1 MRAVSGG
8 LVLCKFLFLEAH
20 EELLGVT
27 SYLRAGASPD
37 VAFNSPPILLVELE
51 SLDEELVLLLSP
63 AAMLRVFE
71 LTCLGGLILVVEE
84 V

>member
-1 MRAVSGG
+1 M
-8 LVLCKFLFLEAH
+8 VLCKFLFLEAH

-27 SYLRAGASPD
+27 SYLRAGASPY
-37 VAFNSPPILLVELE
+37 VAFNCPPILLVELE
-51 SLDEELVLLLSP
+51 SLDEKLVLLLSP